1 MVLYYLQV
9 LMDLLNTVCID
20 AHGITWVD
28 DSKATNVES
37 TLTGLKGLKEH
48 NAVVL
53 LGGVAKVTLV

>member
-1 MVLYYLQV
+1 M
-9 LMDLLNTVCID
+9 
-20 AHGITWVD
+20 D

-53 LGGVAKVTLV
+53 LGGVAKVTLVWPSTHNMCFQQNDFNHNGF

>member
-1 MVLYYLQV
+1 
-9 LMDLLNTVCID
+9 MDLLNTVCID